1 MTPLAAGFAQRAGSR
16 GSVRCT
22 DAPTPL
28 RVRLDYDFA
37 SSLCYVA
44 HRAMQRLAPRLAELG
59 VELDWSPIDLTLIS
73 RWGRGAELD
82 EERRANLERVSRE
95 LRVPLLI
102 PRVWIDS
109 RRAHAMVL
117 CLAGAH
123 EQTWREVVW
132 SSIYEAGRWP
142 TNEALGDL
150 ARELGLELEL
160 DPGCVTRAAEEL
172 VARTRRAH
180 AQEVTGVPNFM
191 LGSWPFG
198 GIQTDETML
207 SILGRFAAR
216 PRGDEA

>member
-1 MTPLAAGFAQRAGSR
+1 MSA
-16 GSVRCT
+16 
-22 DAPTPL
+22 DAPSPL

-44 HRAMQRLAPRLAELG
+44 HRAMQRLSAKLAELS
-59 VELDWSPIDLTLIS
+59 VVLDWSPIDLTLIS
-73 RWGRGAELD
+73 GWKRGTELD
-82 EERRANLERVSRE
+82 PERRANLLRVSSE

-109 RRAHAMVL
+109 RRAHAMAL
-117 CLAGAH
+117 CLADAR
-123 EQTWREVVW
+123 EQTWREMVW

-142 TNEALGDL
+142 TDETLDDL
-150 ARELGLELEL
+150 ARELGLEL
-160 DPGCVTRAAEEL
+160 DPARIVRAAEEL

-191 LGSWPFG
+191 LGEWPFG

-216 PRGDEA
+216 QRAGEA

>member
-1 MTPLAAGFAQRAGSR
+1 MSA
-16 GSVRCT
+16 
-22 DAPTPL
+22 DAPSPL

-44 HRAMQRLAPRLAELG
+44 HRAMQRLSAKLAELS
-59 VELDWSPIDLTLIS
+59 VVLDWSPIDLTLIS
-73 RWGRGAELD
+73 GWRRGTELD
-82 EERRANLERVSRE
+82 PERRANLLRVSSE

-109 RRAHAMVL
+109 RRAHAMAL
-117 CLAGAH
+117 CLADAR
-123 EQTWREVVW
+123 EQTWREMVW
-132 SSIYEAGRWP
+132 SSIYEAGCWP
-142 TNEALGDL
+142 TDETLDDL
-150 ARELGLELEL
+150 ARELGLEL
-160 DPGCVTRAAEEL
+160 DPARIARAAEEL

-191 LGSWPFG
+191 LGEWPFG

-216 PRGDEA
+216 RRAGEA

>member
-1 MTPLAAGFAQRAGSR
+1 MNVG
-16 GSVRCT
+16 
-22 DAPTPL
+22 APAPL

-44 HRAMQRLAPRLAELG
+44 HRAMQRLAPELAELG

-73 RWGRGAELD
+73 GWQRGAELD
-82 EERRANLERVSRE
+82 AERRANLTRVSSE

-109 RRAHAMVL
+109 RRAHAMAL
-117 CLAGAH
+117 CLADAH
-123 EQTWREVVW
+123 EETWREVVW

-142 TNEALGDL
+142 TDETLGDL
-150 ARELGLELEL
+150 ARELGLEL
-160 DPGCVTRAAEEL
+160 DPARVARAADEL

-216 PRGDEA
+216 RRAGEA

>member
-1 MTPLAAGFAQRAGSR
+1 MNATAS
-16 GSVRCT
+16 
-22 DAPTPL
+22 TPL

-44 HRAMQRLAPRLAELG
+44 HRAMQRLSAKLAELS
-59 VELDWSPIDLTLIS
+59 VALDWSPIDLTLIS
-73 RWGRGAELD
+73 GWKRGAEHD
-82 EERRANLERVSRE
+82 PERRANLERGSSE
-95 LRVPLLI
+95 LRVPVSI

-117 CLAGAH
+117 CLAGAQ
-123 EQTWREVVW
+123 EETWREMVW

-142 TNEALGDL
+142 TDETLDDL
-150 ARELGLELEL
+150 ARELGLEL
-160 DPGCVTRAAEEL
+160 DPARIARAAEEL

-191 LGSWPFG
+191 LGEWPFG

-216 PRGDEA
+216 RRAGEA

>member
-1 MTPLAAGFAQRAGSR
+1 MSAE
-16 GSVRCT
+16 
-22 DAPTPL
+22 APAPL

-44 HRAMQRLAPRLAELG
+44 HRAMQRLAPKLAELG
-59 VELDWSPIDLTLIS
+59 VVLDWSPIDLTLIS
-73 RWGRGAELD
+73 GWKRGAELD
-82 EERRANLERVSRE
+82 EERRANLVRVSSE

-142 TNEALGDL
+142 TDETLDDL
-150 ARELGLELEL
+150 ARELGLEL
-160 DPGCVTRAAEEL
+160 DPARVARAADEL

-216 PRGDEA
+216 RRASEA

>member
-1 MTPLAAGFAQRAGSR
+1 MSAE
-16 GSVRCT
+16 
-22 DAPTPL
+22 APAPL

-44 HRAMQRLAPRLAELG
+44 HRAMQRLSAKLAELS
-59 VELDWSPIDLTLIS
+59 VVLDWSPIDLTLIS
-73 RWGRGAELD
+73 GWKRGTELD
-82 EERRANLERVSRE
+82 PERRANLLRVSSE

-109 RRAHAMVL
+109 RRAHAVAL
-117 CLAGAH
+117 CLAGAQ
-123 EQTWREVVW
+123 EQTWREMVW

-142 TNEALGDL
+142 TDETLDDL
-150 ARELGLELEL
+150 AHELGLDL
-160 DPGCVTRAAEEL
+160 DPARVARAADEL

-191 LGSWPFG
+191 LGEWPFG

-216 PRGDEA
+216 RRGGEA